1 MFGSTA
7 LEVAI
12 GMCFCYGF
20 VGLLVSTLQE
30 ALAAALHLRARTLLH
45 GVQAMLA
52 DPGFTGLAQAVY
64 GHALV
69 NPRDDG
75 QATDAQALR
84 HKPSYID
91 PQAFAIALTDALGG
105 AGHDW
110 AALGQAIET
119 LPDPHLRAAL
129 RSLYVRADGNL
140 ARFQDGTARW
150 FDHAMDRVSGAY
162 KRRAGAVSLLLA
174 LLIAIGLNLD
184 SVHLFQALW
193 QHPALTARLAVPA
206 AADGPAL
213 AALLQLPVGW
223 ERFPPALDGHLAAQ
237 VAGWAMTA
245 VSALFGAPFWFEL
258 LQRLINMRATGDKP
272 AARRA

>member
-30 ALAAALHLRARTLLH
+30 ALAAALHLRARTLLR
-45 GVQAMLA
+45 GVQTMLA
-52 DPGFTGLAQAVY
+52 DPAFNGLARAVY

-75 QATDAQALR
+75 RATDPQALG

-91 PQAFAIALTDALGG
+91 PHAFGIALTDALAG
-105 AGHDW
+105 AGRDW
-110 AALGQAIET
+110 ATLGRAIEM
-119 LPDPHLRAAL
+119 LPDPQLQAAL
-129 RSLYVRADGNL
+129 RSLYARADGDL
-140 ARFQDGTARW
+140 ALFQDATARW
-150 FDHAMDRVSGAY
+150 FDNTMDRVSGAY
-162 KRRAGAVSLLLA
+162 KRRAAGVSLVLA

-193 QHPALTARLAVPA
+193 QHPALTARLAVPV

-223 ERFPPALDGHLAAQ
+223 EQFPPALDRHLAAQ
-237 VAGWAMTA
+237 AAGWAMTA

-258 LQRLINMRATGDKP
+258 LQRLINMRAAGGKP
-272 AARRA
+272 AERRQ